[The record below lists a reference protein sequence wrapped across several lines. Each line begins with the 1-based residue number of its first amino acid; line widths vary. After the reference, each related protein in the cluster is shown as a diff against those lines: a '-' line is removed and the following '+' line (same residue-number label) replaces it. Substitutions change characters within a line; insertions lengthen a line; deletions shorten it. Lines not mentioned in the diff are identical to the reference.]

1 MISFISFLFVCYVL
15 VDFYIKKN
23 KKISNDR
30 ISALKQE
37 NHLLTLEQKA
47 LQLQMNPHFIFNVLN
62 GIKALGNTGKIDELN
77 KTISQFSVLLR
88 SILNNSRKEEIS
100 LQEEIDY
107 LKNYIEL
114 EQNMSSKLF
123 TFQIHTNLNNIDP
136 EEILIPSMLIQ
147 PFVEN
152 AIKHGIQVNKKGL
165 ITICFFIKNNF
176 LNCSV
181 IDNGIGIDKNY
192 HDKVFEMFR
201 RLHKQTDYEGTGMGL
216 AICKQIVEQH
226 GGKISI
232 VSEVGKGTT
241 FVFTFPKEIIR

>member
-147 PFVEN
+147 PFIEN
-152 AIKHGIQVNKKGL
+152 CIKHGIQLNKEGKIDVNFDV
-165 ITICFFIKNNF
+165 IHNF
-176 LNCSV
+176 LNCTI
-181 IDNGIGIDKNY
+181 IDNGIGFNQSKKENQNHSSIAIKVSKERIEKISTKNSFLINEVVEATKIKGT
-192 HDKVFEMFR
+192 KVWFKIP
-201 RLHKQTDYEGTGMGL
+201 LKTDY
-216 AICKQIVEQH
+216 
-226 GGKISI
+226 
-232 VSEVGKGTT
+232 
-241 FVFTFPKEIIR
+241 